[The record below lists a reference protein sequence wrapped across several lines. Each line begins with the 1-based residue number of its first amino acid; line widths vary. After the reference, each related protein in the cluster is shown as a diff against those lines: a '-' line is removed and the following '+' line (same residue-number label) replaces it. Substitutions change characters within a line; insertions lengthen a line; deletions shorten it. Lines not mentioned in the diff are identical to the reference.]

1 MNRVMKLKRVII
13 TLFLVCFFLG
23 VHTSCRN
30 DEVYYQFHEIKNQKW
45 SKYDTLYFHVDSTL
59 VNPSAK
65 YDITVELTNS
75 FDYPYRNIWLY
86 SQDNIN
92 DTIFRN
98 YSAQHLLA
106 DEFGKWYGSG
116 FGALYQLSL
125 PYRTSVYFQEKRN
138 YCIKLVHGMREEP
151 LNGIENVGIRIKEV
165 K

>member
-1 MNRVMKLKRVII
+1 MNRVVKHNQII
-13 TLFLVCFFLG
+13 IRLFFVCLFLVTA
-23 VHTSCRN
+23 TSCRN
-30 DEVYYQFHEIKNQKW
+30 EDIYYQFHEIKKQKW
-45 SKYDTLYFHVDSTL
+45 SKYDTLFFYIDSAL
-59 VNPSAK
+59 INPSVK

-98 YSAQHLLA
+98 YSAQHLLS

-125 PYRTSVYFQEKRN
+125 PYRTSVYFKDNRS
-138 YCIKLVHGMREEP
+138 YCIKLVHGMRDEP
-151 LNGIENVGIRIKEV
+151 LLGIENVGIRIKETE
-165 K
+165 